1 MIDAHCHLEQKDFD
15 CDRDEAINSW
25 KGKIKAV
32 VTSCARPK
40 DFDVTI
46 ETVKKHRGFVF
57 ATFGLHPE
65 YIKEISEKEKKEYLD
80 KIRKHKEVVSGIG
93 EIGLDYFWIKENEWH
108 EKQKILFREMLS
120 FAKELDKP
128 VVIHSRDA
136 SEDCIK
142 LLEDEKRKNVLM
154 HLFGAKEFLS
164 RVEKNGW
171 HISIG
176 PVIARSKTHRK
187 IARDFPL
194 ERILLETD
202 SPWFGDGKRGTP
214 LNINIAAEKIA
225 DAKKITKD
233 DVMKKCGENAIRFFQ
248 LDKYSA

>member
-1 MIDAHCHLEQKDFD
+1 MIDAHCHLEQADFD
-15 CDRDEAINSW
+15 PDRDEAINSW

-32 VTSCARPK
+32 VTSCARPN

-46 ETVKKHRGFVF
+46 ETVKNHMGFVF

-65 YIKEISEKEKKEYLD
+65 YIKEISEKEKNAYLE
-80 KIRKHKEVVSGIG
+80 KIREQRELVTGIG
-93 EIGLDYFWIKENEWH
+93 EIGLDYFWIKEEEWR

-120 FAKELDKP
+120 FAKELGKS

-142 LLEDEKRKNVLM
+142 ILEEEKMKNVLL
-154 HLFGAKEFLS
+154 HLFGSREFLE

-176 PVIARSKTHRK
+176 PIIARSKTHKK

-194 ERILLETD
+194 EKILLETD
-202 SPWFGDGKRGTP
+202 SPWFGDGTRGTP
-214 LNINIAAEKIA
+214 LNINIVAEKIA
-225 DAKKITKD
+225 DAKKVTKD
-233 DVMKKCGENAIRFFQ
+233 EVMKKCGENAMTFFQ
-248 LDKYSA
+248 LVQ